1 MSFNS
6 LSISFIIKN
15 VVNYK
20 NVTVKCSKNVVLL
33 HKNVVTESENVVI
46 ENKKKDSKKY
56 CLNLFPVISYKWYF
70 VTTN

>member
-46 ENKKKDSKKY
+46 ENKKKDSKNTALVY
-56 CLNLFPVISYKWYF
+56 SQ
-70 VTTN
+70 

>member
-20 NVTVKCSKNVVLL
+20 NVTAKCS
-33 HKNVVTESENVVI
+33 KNVVTESENVVI
-46 ENKKKDSKKY
+46 ENKKRQ
-56 CLNLFPVISYKWYF
+56 
-70 VTTN
+70 